1 MSIRSL
7 LASAALTATLAAGLS
22 FGAAGAASAQQTFT
36 LCTEDPVSGCVA
48 ALAPLN
54 VTINVAS
61 DGEAAFHPFGISSDV
76 SDAIEWDPNALPFVP
91 IAGDP
96 AFNQGF
102 WSNFGTDPTNGFTV
116 WALPASTPCGN
127 ENEPVCEPVAH
138 WLLPGFTVSGGPL
151 DYLILENPADGGG
164 LSDVISLYN
173 DANGVANMSF
183 ASDPF
188 VPEPATWGLMLAGVG
203 MVGAGLRMRRKTAAA
218 IA

>member
-7 LASAALTATLAAGLS
+7 FASAAVTATLAAGLS
-22 FGAAGAASAQQTFT
+22 FGAVGAASAAQNFN
-36 LCTEDPVSGCVA
+36 LCTEDPVTGCVA

-61 DGEAAFHPFGISSDV
+61 DGEAAFTPFGVTSDV

-91 IAGDP
+91 VAGDP
-96 AFNQGF
+96 AFTKGF
-102 WSNFGTDPTNGFTV
+102 WSNVGTDPTNGFTV

-138 WLLPGFTVSGGPL
+138 WLLPGFTVNGGPVN
-151 DYLILENPADGGG
+151 YHIFEADGSF
-164 LSDVISLYN
+164 SDVISLYN
-173 DANGVANMSF
+173 NANGVASMSF
-183 ASDPF
+183 ASDP
-188 VPEPATWGLMLAGVG
+188 VPEPATWALTLAGLG
-203 MVGAGLRMRRKTAAA
+203 MVGAGLRMRRKAALA